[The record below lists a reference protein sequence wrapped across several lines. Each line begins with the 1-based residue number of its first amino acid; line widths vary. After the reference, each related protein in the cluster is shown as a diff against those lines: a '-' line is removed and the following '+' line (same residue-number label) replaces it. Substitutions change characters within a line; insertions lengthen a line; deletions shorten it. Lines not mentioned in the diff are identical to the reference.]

1 MNNKLLTIQY
11 DHYHRDSLCEL
22 RRVHMDKSSNK
33 VDYWCQASIQSNN
46 LLVLCQHVKLWAA
59 IENTKY

>member
-1 MNNKLLTIQY
+1 
-11 DHYHRDSLCEL
+11 
-22 RRVHMDKSSNK
+22 MDKSSNK